1 MGDNKIMKK
10 GEMVVEILK
19 LNNELKMQKAI
30 TNTISVHNVILY
42 NALEIL
48 CEETKS
54 DMASYIEKAKEK
66 IKEKEEKKNESK

>member
-1 MGDNKIMKK
+1 MKK

-48 CEETKS
+48 CEKTKRN
-54 DMASYIEKAKEK
+54 MATYINMAERK
-66 IKEKEEKKNESK
+66 IKENQRTGEKK